1 MAETLWLLVVLLPL
15 AFIGGWWLASSRNHR
30 GQSNV
35 SDALSR
41 NYFRGLNYLLNE
53 QPDKASEVFLQLSEI
68 NQETAETHLAL
79 GRLFRRR
86 GEVDKA
92 IRFHRHI
99 MKHDELSEQ
108 HRTEAVVELGE
119 DYMRAG
125 LLDRAEKLFTEL
137 AKQGRYSETAIRS
150 LLSIYQQEKDWP
162 RAIVQARALK
172 KVCGLD
178 TDPMIAQLYCE
189 LAAAALKRGD
199 VDEVHNHLFSAR
211 NYQVDCVRADLIEG
225 RLAYRQQNC
234 KAAITAWRRACE
246 HDADL
251 AVLILDELYECEQ
264 RLGQQLAFAAWLKNI
279 AEQTVV
285 AGPMLAIARVMAEQR
300 PADAIEYL
308 LEQLQ
313 QTPSVR
319 GLHYLLQLMHE
330 HEQGLVEMD
339 PSLIRQVTRKLLD
352 GQPRFRCRQ
361 CGFSGQSWHWQCPSC
376 RQWETTRPVSGVL
389 GE

>member
-1 MAETLWLLVVLLPL
+1 MAETLALLVVLLPL
-15 AFIGGWWLASSRNHR
+15 AFIIGWWFASNRHQR
-30 GQSNV
+30 GQSNA

-68 NQETAETHLAL
+68 NQETADTHLAL

-99 MKHDELSEQ
+99 MTHEDLSEQ
-108 HRTEAVVELGE
+108 HRTQALVDLGE

-189 LAAAALKRGD
+189 LAATALKRGD
-199 VDEVHNHLFSAR
+199 TDEVHNHLYSAR
-211 NYQVDCVRADLIEG
+211 TYQADCVRADLIEG
-225 RLAYRQQNC
+225 RLAYQQQNC
-234 KAAITAWRRACE
+234 KEAITAWRRACE
-246 HDADL
+246 HDPDL
-251 AVLILDELYECEQ
+251 AVLILDELYECEE
-264 RLGQQLAFAAWLKNI
+264 RLGQPSEFADWLKII
-279 AEQTVV
+279 AERTTV
-285 AGPMLAIARVMAEQR
+285 AGPTLAIARVMAEQQ
-300 PADAIEYL
+300 PASAIEYL

-313 QTPSVR
+313 HTPSVR
-319 GLHYLLQLMHE
+319 GLHYLLELMHE
-330 HEQGLVEMD
+330 HQQGLVEID
-339 PSLIRQVTRKLLD
+339 PSLIRQVTLRLLD

-376 RQWETTRPVSGVL
+376 RQWETTRPISGVL